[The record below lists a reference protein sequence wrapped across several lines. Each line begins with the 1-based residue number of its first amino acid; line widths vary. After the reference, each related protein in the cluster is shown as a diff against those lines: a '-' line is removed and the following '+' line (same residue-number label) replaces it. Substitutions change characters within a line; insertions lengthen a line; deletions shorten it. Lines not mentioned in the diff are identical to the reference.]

1 MDEKTELL
9 ICLGAATAANCVPC
23 FDYYFK
29 KASAAG
35 ITAEEVRKGV
45 ELACK
50 IKDWRRH
57 RYEEQH
63 QGYNRPGLGFRAGRQ
78 REVRSSLLQMIV
90 QDAKQ
95 WNSSKSTTSTTTG

>member
-1 MDEKTELL
+1 MEGDNIMDEKTELL

-35 ITAEEVRKGV
+35 IPFEEVRIAV

-50 IKDWRRH
+50 VKT
-57 RYEEQH
+57 
-63 QGYNRPGLGFRAGRQ
+63 GAGII
-78 REVRSSLLQMIV
+78 M
-90 QDAKQ
+90 K
-95 WNSSKSTTSTTTG
+95 NSIRDTTGQDWESEQAGDGKTAHPCCK

>member
-29 KASAAG
+29 KASVAAV
-35 ITAEEVRKGV
+35 TADEVRKAV

-50 IKDWRRH
+50 IK
-57 RYEEQH
+57 
-63 QGYNRPGLGFRAGRQ
+63 
-78 REVRSSLLQMIV
+78 
-90 QDAKQ
+90 
-95 WNSSKSTTSTTTG
+95 

>member
-9 ICLGAATAANCVPC
+9 ICLGAATAANCIPC

-35 ITAEEVRKGV
+35 ITLEEVRKSV

-50 IKDWRRH
+50 IKT
-57 RYEEQH
+57 
-63 QGYNRPGLGFRAGRQ
+63 GVGII
-78 REVRSSLLQMIV
+78 M
-90 QDAKQ
+90 K
-95 WNSSKSTTSTTTG
+95 NSIMDTTGQDWDSKQTDSGKADHPCCK

>member
-1 MDEKTELL
+1 MDERLELL

-35 ITAEEVRKGV
+35 IAAEEVRRAV

-50 IKDWRRH
+50 VKTGAGIVMKNSIRDITGQDWG
-57 RYEEQH
+57 YE
-63 QGYNRPGLGFRAGRQ
+63 GTGC
-78 REVRSSLLQMIV
+78 REHDHPCCR
-90 QDAKQ
+90 
-95 WNSSKSTTSTTTG
+95 

>member
-35 ITAEEVRKGV
+35 ITAEEVGKAV

-50 IKDWRRH
+50 VKTGSGITMRNSIRDITGQD
-57 RYEEQH
+57 Y
-63 QGYNRPGLGFRAGRQ
+63 GYKET
-78 REVRSSLLQMIV
+78 EVVKTEHPCCR
-90 QDAKQ
+90 
-95 WNSSKSTTSTTTG
+95 

>member
-29 KASAAG
+29 KASVSRNYHQ
-35 ITAEEVRKGV
+35 EEVRTVV

-50 IKDWRRH
+50 VKT
-57 RYEEQH
+57 
-63 QGYNRPGLGFRAGRQ
+63 GAG
-78 REVRSSLLQMIV
+78 IV
-90 QDAKQ
+90 MK
-95 WNSSKSTTSTTTG
+95 NSIAEI